1 MPTDFVG
8 NLQGSKLCL
17 RISVI
22 SIISMEGVLDSK
34 VFHGTVDG
42 DDVQFYNEVL
52 TTSSKPFDGN
62 NSYSVV
68 ILDNASI
75 NHAPKVITAIEDMGA
90 IPFHLIH
97 LTTIP

>member
-1 MPTDFVG
+1 MVMTYNFIM
-8 NLQGSKLCL
+8 KCL
-17 RISVI
+17 
-22 SIISMEGVLDSK
+22 LP
-34 VFHGTVDG
+34 H
-42 DDVQFYNEVL
+42 L
-52 TTSSKPFDGN
+52 KPFDGN